1 MSESESDALPLG
13 DTPIKVRVKFPHT
26 EVVTHIRSNN
36 HSSLAIPQYQLSLY
50 YHIQNFFTT
59 NLLIFLF
66 SMDFLFIFVYHNY
79 IVKFIRWYFREVNMS
94 KTLKVLL
101 ICIILILALG
111 LNFSYATSTNDT
123 DTNETTNTVKEDSDS
138 KSSLSTL
145 SPTSSSSVTGVSG
158 MNSYSQA
165 NLELNNILC
174 IILIA
179 IGILIIL
186 LSIAILI
193 RLKK

>member
-1 MSESESDALPLG
+1 
-13 DTPIKVRVKFPHT
+13 
-26 EVVTHIRSNN
+26 
-36 HSSLAIPQYQLSLY
+36 
-50 YHIQNFFTT
+50 
-59 NLLIFLF
+59 
-66 SMDFLFIFVYHNY
+66 
-79 IVKFIRWYFREVNMS
+79 MS
-94 KTLKVLL
+94 KTLKVSLL
-101 ICIILILALG
+101 AFFLILTLSF
-111 LNFSYATSTNDT
+111 NFVYATSS
-123 DTNETTNTVKEDSDS
+123 NEENNESTNTVQEDSSS

-145 SPTSSSSVTGVSG
+145 SPTSSSSITGVSE

-179 IGILIIL
+179 IGILIVL

>member
-1 MSESESDALPLG
+1 
-13 DTPIKVRVKFPHT
+13 
-26 EVVTHIRSNN
+26 
-36 HSSLAIPQYQLSLY
+36 
-50 YHIQNFFTT
+50 
-59 NLLIFLF
+59 
-66 SMDFLFIFVYHNY
+66 
-79 IVKFIRWYFREVNMS
+79 MS
-94 KTLKVLL
+94 KLLKVSLMLFFL
-101 ICIILILALG
+101 ISFAFCF
-111 LNFSYATSTNDT
+111 NFSYATEENITDESTNIIQ
-123 DTNETTNTVKEDSDS
+123 EDSNS

-145 SPTSSSSVTGVSG
+145 SPTSSSSVTSVSG

-165 NLELNNILC
+165 NLDLNNILC

>member
-1 MSESESDALPLG
+1 
-13 DTPIKVRVKFPHT
+13 
-26 EVVTHIRSNN
+26 
-36 HSSLAIPQYQLSLY
+36 
-50 YHIQNFFTT
+50 
-59 NLLIFLF
+59 
-66 SMDFLFIFVYHNY
+66 
-79 IVKFIRWYFREVNMS
+79 MS

-101 ICIILILALG
+101 LMLIFLILTLG
-111 LNFSYATSTNDT
+111 FNFVYATSN
-123 DTNETTNTVKEDSDS
+123 NEANNESANTIQEDSNS

-145 SPTSSSSVTGVSG
+145 SPTSSSSITGVSG
-158 MNSYSQA
+158 MNTYSQA

-179 IGILIIL
+179 IGVLIIL

>member
-1 MSESESDALPLG
+1 
-13 DTPIKVRVKFPHT
+13 
-26 EVVTHIRSNN
+26 
-36 HSSLAIPQYQLSLY
+36 
-50 YHIQNFFTT
+50 
-59 NLLIFLF
+59 
-66 SMDFLFIFVYHNY
+66 
-79 IVKFIRWYFREVNMS
+79 MS

-101 ICIILILALG
+101 LISFFLILTLWF
-111 LNFSYATSTNDT
+111 NFVFATSNNEIDNSSTNT
-123 DTNETTNTVKEDSDS
+123 IQEDTNKQ
-138 KSSLSTL
+138 SSLSTL
-145 SPTSSSSVTGVSG
+145 SPTSSSSITGVSG

-179 IGILIIL
+179 IGVLIIL

>member
-1 MSESESDALPLG
+1 MP
-13 DTPIKVRVKFPHT
+13 
-26 EVVTHIRSNN
+26 
-36 HSSLAIPQYQLSLY
+36 
-50 YHIQNFFTT
+50 
-59 NLLIFLF
+59 
-66 SMDFLFIFVYHNY
+66 
-79 IVKFIRWYFREVNMS
+79 

-101 ICIILILALG
+101 LMSFFLILTFG
-111 LNFSYATSTNDT
+111 FYFVYATSTNELD
-123 DTNETTNTVKEDSDS
+123 NEATNTLQEDSTS
-138 KSSLSTL
+138 NSSLSTL
-145 SPTSSSSVTGVSG
+145 SPTSSTSITGVSG

>member
-1 MSESESDALPLG
+1 
-13 DTPIKVRVKFPHT
+13 
-26 EVVTHIRSNN
+26 
-36 HSSLAIPQYQLSLY
+36 
-50 YHIQNFFTT
+50 
-59 NLLIFLF
+59 
-66 SMDFLFIFVYHNY
+66 
-79 IVKFIRWYFREVNMS
+79 MS

-101 ICIILILALG
+101 MLIFLILG
-111 LNFSYATSTNDT
+111 LSFNFVYATFTNKSTNT
-123 DTNETTNTVKEDSDS
+123 MQEDSSS

-179 IGILIIL
+179 IGVLIIL

-193 RLKK
+193 RLKNK

>member
-1 MSESESDALPLG
+1 
-13 DTPIKVRVKFPHT
+13 
-26 EVVTHIRSNN
+26 
-36 HSSLAIPQYQLSLY
+36 
-50 YHIQNFFTT
+50 
-59 NLLIFLF
+59 
-66 SMDFLFIFVYHNY
+66 
-79 IVKFIRWYFREVNMS
+79 MS

-101 ICIILILALG
+101 ISFFLILTLG
-111 LNFSYATSTNDT
+111 FNFVFATSN
-123 DTNETTNTVKEDSDS
+123 NEIDNEFTNTTQENTNKQ
-138 KSSLSTL
+138 SSLSTL
-145 SPTSSSSVTGVSG
+145 SPTSSSSITGVSG

-179 IGILIIL
+179 IGVLIIL

>member
-1 MSESESDALPLG
+1 
-13 DTPIKVRVKFPHT
+13 
-26 EVVTHIRSNN
+26 
-36 HSSLAIPQYQLSLY
+36 
-50 YHIQNFFTT
+50 
-59 NLLIFLF
+59 
-66 SMDFLFIFVYHNY
+66 
-79 IVKFIRWYFREVNMS
+79 MS

-101 ICIILILALG
+101 LMSFFLILTLG
-111 LNFSYATSTNDT
+111 FKFVYATSN
-123 DTNETTNTVKEDSDS
+123 NEIDNESTNTIQEDTS
-138 KSSLSTL
+138 KQSTLSTL
-145 SPTSSSSVTGVSG
+145 SPTSSSSITGVSG